1 MALQDNFHLPKSQ
14 NELPELKS
22 EFADLNEKG
31 TFVNNVITISTKAM
45 TDADQF
51 YNQFMYPNA
60 NAEYIVAIDG
70 FLHLLKTTA
79 DDPNF

>member
-1 MALQDNFHLPKSQ
+1 
-14 NELPELKS
+14 
-22 EFADLNEKG
+22 
-31 TFVNNVITISTKAM
+31 VITISTKAM

-60 NAEYIVAIDG
+60 NAEYIVSIDG

>member
-1 MALQDNFHLPKSQ
+1 
-14 NELPELKS
+14 
-22 EFADLNEKG
+22 
-31 TFVNNVITISTKAM
+31 M

-60 NAEYIVAIDG
+60 NAEYIVSIDG

-79 DDPNF
+79 DDPNFQTYLKQKITYLLDRAEKCKKFITGQMADKQAAGFYSHND